1 VRIAAVVLAAGAS
14 RRLGR
19 AKQSLEIGGETLLER
34 AVRVGVEA
42 GLGPVIVVVRDAGV
56 TSGLRGCEVVVN
68 ALADEGMASSIRVGV
83 ARAQELGVAGA
94 VVMACDQ
101 VSLRAEH
108 LRALCGEV
116 DRVTGSGYAGK
127 VRIPAYFPAE
137 KFSELMA
144 LRGDVGARELLR
156 GAVAVV
162 DESLGLDV
170 DTEADVERAR
180 GMGTPLLT
188 PTGQDRPSGIPHP
201 PPPPGV
207 IFRCK

>member
-1 VRIAAVVLAAGAS
+1 MRIAAVVLAAGAS

-56 TSGLRGCEVVVN
+56 ASGLRGCEVVVN

-127 VRIPAYFPAE
+127 VGIPAYFPAE

-156 GAVAVV
+156 GAAAII
-162 DESLGLDV
+162 DEGLGLDV
-170 DTEADVERAR
+170 DTEADFQRAR
-180 GMGTPLLT
+180 GM
-188 PTGQDRPSGIPHP
+188 
-201 PPPPGV
+201 PG
-207 IFRCK
+207 

>member
-1 VRIAAVVLAAGAS
+1 MRVAAVVLAAGAS

-19 AKQSLEIGGETLLER
+19 AKQRVEIGGETLLEC
-34 AVRVGVEA
+34 AVRVAVEA
-42 GLGPVIVVVRDAGV
+42 RLEPVIVVVRTVDVAN
-56 TSGLRGCEVVVN
+56 GLRGCEVMVN

-83 ARAQELGVAGA
+83 ARAREIGVAGV

-101 VSLRAEH
+101 VALRAEH
-108 LRALCGEV
+108 LRALCGAV

-127 VRIPAYFPAE
+127 VGIPAYFPAE
-137 KFSELMA
+137 KFSELME

-162 DESLGLDV
+162 DEGLGLDV

-180 GMGTPLLT
+180 GLL
-188 PTGQDRPSGIPHP
+188 G
-201 PPPPGV
+201 
-207 IFRCK
+207 